1 MFINHSRMVVA
12 VVRGVCCWNGANRT
26 GTKVYD
32 VICRMIYRL
41 TVALSCCTTFYTLHP
56 AKHKI
61 IKIIM
66 YHGCASWTVAYLEA
80 EPKQPAYRNNNNQPV
95 PQ

>member
-56 AKHKI
+56 AKHK
-61 IKIIM
+61 K
-66 YHGCASWTVAYLEA
+66 S
-80 EPKQPAYRNNNNQPV
+80 
-95 PQ
+95 